1 MKREK
6 RMENEA
12 TRYKI
17 GFVKKACSFVDFIS
31 LWTGKISAYVVL
43 IMTLLTTYDVFCR
56 YVLNA
61 PNVWAQTII
70 SYGLC
75 VITFLGAGYAV
86 LKDENVRVDI
96 LYHKFPLRVRAA
108 SELITWILV
117 YSFCI
122 VIIWKGWES
131 AYEALKQGEKSMGIM
146 EFPMFPTLVL
156 VPIGALLILL
166 QSIARNIRNI
176 LTLITGQD
184 EVNKALSSILGE

>member
-1 MKREK
+1 MRNH
-6 RMENEA
+6 EN
-12 TRYKI
+12 TGR
-17 GFVKKACSFVDFIS
+17 FLLLKKACSTVDAIS
-31 LWTGKISAYVVL
+31 LWTGKISSYVIL
-43 IMTLLTTYDVFCR
+43 LMTLLTTYDVFCR
-56 YVLNA
+56 YILNA
-61 PNVWAQTII
+61 PTLWAQTII
-70 SYGLC
+70 TYGLC

-96 LYHKFPLRVRAA
+96 LYHRFPLRLRAV

-117 YSFCI
+117 YAFCA
-122 VIIWKGWES
+122 VIIWKGWEA

-166 QSIARNIRNI
+166 QSFARAIRNI

-184 EVNKALSSILGE
+184 EIAKALSSLETE